1 MINEKLE
8 KYKNEDINNPKYLF
22 HGSPHKLDKLVPKQS
37 HDSLNQINNIDNA
50 VFLFPLPEKASAYSF
65 KDTIK
70 QNSIGL
76 EYDFSIPNN
85 NSEIVMY
92 MKNVNIDEDIIG
104 YIYVIEMTPDYIKDE
119 NSLQYKSHKEII
131 PIDIIEVKYQDFAD
145 YYYVDNG
152 KRKLK

>member
-8 KYKNEDINNPKYLF
+8 KYKNNDINNPKYLF

-70 QNSIGL
+70 QNSMGL

-92 MKNVNIDEDIIG
+92 MKNVNIDENIIG

-145 YYYVDNG
+145 CYYVDNQ
-152 KRKLK
+152 KRKSK